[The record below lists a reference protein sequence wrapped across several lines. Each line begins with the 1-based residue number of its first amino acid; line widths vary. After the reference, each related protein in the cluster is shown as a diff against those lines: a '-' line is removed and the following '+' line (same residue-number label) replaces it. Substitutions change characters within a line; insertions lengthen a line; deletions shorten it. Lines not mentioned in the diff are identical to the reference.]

1 MLHQLSEVMLSINDL
16 SYFIGGRPIYENAS
30 LHINEK
36 DKVGLVGPNG
46 SGKTTLLRIILGD
59 LQIDNGSISKQ
70 KDCNIGILNQEMS
83 IMNESL
89 PILSIALEAFE
100 SLLKIK
106 EKIDSLISEIEN
118 DHDEKKIDLLAKL
131 QEEFEIKGGYSLQ
144 SKAEEILEGIGFK
157 TSDLVRPISEFSGG
171 WKMRVMLAKLLLEK
185 PSILMLDEPT
195 NHLDLPSIK
204 WFENYVRSYDGSVI
218 IVSHDKRFLD
228 NTTNKIIEIE
238 DLKLTQYSGNYSNYI
253 EEKMMR
259 QEVQNN
265 AHMNQQKKIK
275 EAEKFINRFRAKA
288 TKARQVQSKIKLMDK
303 IDLVEKSKDVNKDIR
318 FEFRYGQASGKHV
331 LDLKHV
337 SKSYDRLNIFDH
349 TSASIM
355 RNDKIALIGA
365 NGLGKSTLLKIIS
378 HTVPFEGTCTPGH
391 NVNTSYYAQH
401 QIDALNYKNNILEE
415 LLHTDSGYTELELR
429 SILGSFLFSGD
440 DVFKKIDN
448 LSGGEKARVALAKAL
463 ITKANFLVM
472 DEPTNHL
479 DIASVDILTEALQKF
494 QGSLIMVSHDRQ
506 FIEAIANKIWY
517 IDNKKIREYPGTY
530 SEYEHWNSNLNQ
542 VKKSEKQKPDKSTAK
557 LPKSSSFEDQKR
569 LKNKLNSLHNKL
581 QTLEEEI
588 SKLVANKEHIEEQML
603 KPEIYSDYE
612 KLSAMTTEFENLEF
626 NIDKKHRAWDRM
638 FNEIEELEHKIG

>member
-1 MLHQLSEVMLSINDL
+1 MLSINDL
-16 SYFIGGRPIYENAS
+16 SYYIGGRPIYENAS

-46 SGKTTLLRIILGD
+46 SGKTTLLRIILGE
-59 LQIDNGSISKQ
+59 LQVDNGSISKH
-70 KDCNIGILNQEMS
+70 KDCNIGILNQE
-83 IMNESL
+83 IGIINESL
-89 PILSIALEAFE
+89 PILSIALQAFD

-106 EKIDSLISEIEN
+106 EKIDGLIIQIEK
-118 DHDEKKIDLLAKL
+118 DHDEKKIELLAQL
-131 QEEFEIKGGYSLQ
+131 QGEFEIKGGYSLQ

-185 PSILMLDEPT
+185 PSVLMLDEPT

-204 WFENYVRSYDGSVI
+204 WFENYVKSYDGSVI

-238 DLKLTQYSGNYSNYI
+238 DLKLVQYNGNYSKYV
-253 EEKMMR
+253 EEKAMR
-259 QEVQNN
+259 QEIQNN
-265 AHMNQQKKIK
+265 AHLNQQKKIK

-303 IDLVEKSKDVNKDIR
+303 IELVEKSKDNNKDIK
-318 FEFRYGQASGKHV
+318 FEFRLSQPSGKHV
-331 LDLKHV
+331 LDLKQI
-337 SKSYDRLNIFDH
+337 SKSYDKIDIFDH

-378 HTVPFEGTCTPGH
+378 HTIPFEGSCTPGH
-391 NVNTSYYAQH
+391 NVNISYYAQH

-415 LLHTDSGYTELELR
+415 LAQTDSDYAELELR

-440 DVFKKIDN
+440 DVFKKIKN

-463 ITKANFLVM
+463 ISKANFLVM

-479 DIASVDILTEALQKF
+479 DINSVDILTEALQKF

-517 IDNKKIREYPGTY
+517 IDNKKIKEYPGSY
-530 SEYEHWNSNLNQ
+530 SDYEYKDGNLNQ
-542 VKKSEKQKPDKSTAK
+542 VKKSEPQKSTERVK
-557 LPKSSSFEDQKR
+557 KFPKSRSFEDQKK

-581 QTLEEEI
+581 RTLEEEI
-588 SKLVANKEHIEEQML
+588 SSLEKKKEQVEEEML
-603 KPEIYSDYE
+603 KPDVYSDYE
-612 KLSAMTTEFENLEF
+612 KLSAMTTEFENLEI
-626 NIDKKHRAWDRM
+626 NINNKHRAWEKM
-638 FNEIEELEHKIG
+638 FNEIDKLELAIG

>member
-1 MLHQLSEVMLSINDL
+1 MLSINDL
-16 SYFIGGRPIYENAS
+16 SYYIGGRPIYENAS
-30 LHINEK
+30 LHINER

-46 SGKTTLLRIILGD
+46 SGKTTLLRIILGE
-59 LQIDNGSISKQ
+59 LQIDSGSISKQ
-70 KDCNIGILNQEMS
+70 RDCTIGVLNQE
-83 IMNESL
+83 INITDESL
-89 PILSIALEAFE
+89 PILSIALQAFD
-100 SLLKIK
+100 SILKIK
-106 EKIDSLISEIEN
+106 EKIDGLILQIEN
-118 DHDEKKIDLLAKL
+118 DHDAKKIDTLARL

-157 TSDLVRPISEFSGG
+157 TMDLARPISEFSGG
-171 WKMRVMLAKLLLEK
+171 WRMRVMLAKLLLEK

-204 WFENYVRSYDGSVI
+204 WFENYIKSYEGSVI

-228 NTTNKIIEIE
+228 NTANKIIEIE
-238 DLKLTQYSGNYSNYI
+238 DLKLTQYTGNYSNYI
-253 EEKMMR
+253 EEKTMR

-275 EAEKFINRFRAKA
+275 EAERFINRFRAKA

-303 IDLVEKSKDVNKDIR
+303 IDLVEKSRDNQKDIR

-337 SKSYDRLNIFDH
+337 SKSYDTVNIFDQA
-349 TSASIM
+349 SASIM
-355 RNDKIALIGA
+355 RSDKIALIGA

-378 HTVPFEGTCTPGH
+378 NTVPYEGACTPGH
-391 NVNTSYYAQH
+391 NVIISYYAQH

-415 LLHTDSGYTELELR
+415 LAQTDSDYTELELR

-440 DVFKKIDN
+440 DVFKKINN

-463 ITKANFLVM
+463 ISKANFLVM

-479 DIASVDILTEALQKF
+479 DISSVDILTEALQKY

-506 FIEAIANKIWY
+506 FIEAVANKIWF
-517 IDNKKIREYPGTY
+517 IDNKKIKEYPGSY
-530 SEYEHWNSNLNQ
+530 SEYEYREVNSVQ
-542 VKKSEKQKPDKSTAK
+542 VKKPKPSKPEILSKKNIKSR
-557 LPKSSSFEDQKR
+557 SFEEQKR

-581 QTLEEEI
+581 ENLEEEI
-588 SKLVANKEHIEEQML
+588 STLEARKEQVEEQML
-603 KPEIYSDYE
+603 NPDVYTNYE
-612 KLSAMTTEFENLEF
+612 KLSAMTSDFENLEL
-626 NIDKKHRAWDRM
+626 NINKKHKAWERMLNEIDKL
-638 FNEIEELEHKIG
+638 EETIG

>member
-1 MLHQLSEVMLSINDL
+1 MLSINDL
-16 SYFIGGRPIYENAS
+16 SYYIGGRPIYENAS

-70 KDCNIGILNQEMS
+70 KDCTIGILNQEIS
-83 IMNESL
+83 IINESL
-89 PILSIALEAFE
+89 PILSIALQAFD
-100 SLLKIK
+100 SVLKIK
-106 EKIDSLISEIEN
+106 KKIDGLIVEIEN
-118 DHDEKKIDLLAKL
+118 DHDEKKIDLLARL
-131 QEEFEIKGGYSLQ
+131 QEEFEINGGYSLQ

-157 TSDLVRPISEFSGG
+157 TVDLTRPINEFSGG

-204 WFENYVRSYDGSVI
+204 WFENYVKSYEGSVI

-228 NTTNKIIEIE
+228 NTANKIIEIE
-238 DLKLTQYSGNYSNYI
+238 DLKLSQYTGNYSNYI
-253 EEKMMR
+253 DEKTMR

-275 EAEKFINRFRAKA
+275 EAERFINRFRAKA

-303 IDLVEKSKDVNKDIR
+303 MDLVEKSRDVQKDIR
-318 FEFRYGQASGKHV
+318 FEFRYGQPSGKHV
-331 LDLKHV
+331 LDIKQV
-337 SKSYDRLNIFDH
+337 SKSYDKVNIFDH

-378 HTVPFEGTCTPGH
+378 HTVPFEGSCIPGH
-391 NVNTSYYAQH
+391 NVIISYYAQH

-415 LLHTDSGYTELELR
+415 LAQTDTDYTELELR

-440 DVFKKIDN
+440 DVFKKIN
-448 LSGGEKARVALAKAL
+448 NISGGEKARVALAKAL
-463 ITKANFLVM
+463 ISKANFLVM

-479 DIASVDILTEALQKF
+479 DIASVDILSEALQKY

-506 FIEAIANKIWY
+506 FIEAIANKIWF
-517 IDNKKIREYPGTY
+517 IDNKKLKEYPGSY
-530 SEYEHWNSNLNQ
+530 SAYELWVGNSIQ
-542 VKKSEKQKPDKSTAK
+542 RRKTQKQKPEKVVK
-557 LPKSSSFEDQKR
+557 RIPKSRSFEDQKR

-588 SKLVANKEHIEEQML
+588 SKLESKKEYVEEQML
-603 KPEIYSDYE
+603 KPEVYTDYE
-612 KLSAMTTEFENLEF
+612 KLSEMTTDFESIEL
-626 NIDKKHRAWDRM
+626 NINKKHKAWERM
-638 FNEIEELEHKIG
+638 FSEIEKLEAILG

>member
-1 MLHQLSEVMLSINDL
+1 MLSINDL
-16 SYFIGGRPIYENAS
+16 SYYIGGRPIYENAS

-59 LQIDNGSISKQ
+59 LQIDKGSISKQ
-70 KDCNIGILNQEMS
+70 KDCNIGILNQEIS
-83 IMNESL
+83 ITDDSL
-89 PILSIALEAFE
+89 PILSIALQAFE
-100 SLLKIK
+100 SVLKIK
-106 EKIDSLISEIEN
+106 GRIDVLITEIEK
-118 DHDEKKIDLLAKL
+118 DHNEDKIVQLSSL
-131 QEEFEIKGGYSLQ
+131 QEEFEIKGGYTLQ

-157 TSDLVRPISEFSGG
+157 TTDLSRPISEFSGG

-204 WFENYVRSYDGSVI
+204 WFENYVKSYDGSVI

-228 NTTNKIIEIE
+228 NTCNKIIEIE
-238 DLKLTQYSGNYSNYI
+238 DLKLIQYSGNYSNYI
-253 EEKMMR
+253 EEKTMR

-265 AHMNQQKKIK
+265 AHLNQQKKIK
-275 EAEKFINRFRAKA
+275 EAERFINRFRAKA

-303 IDLVEKSKDVNKDIR
+303 MELVEKSRDANKDIR
-318 FEFRYGQASGKHV
+318 FEFRFGQASGKHV

-337 SKSYDRLNIFDH
+337 SKSYDKVDIFDH
-349 TSASIM
+349 TSASII

-378 HTVPFEGTCTPGH
+378 NTVSFKGTCTPGH
-391 NVNTSYYAQH
+391 NVIISYYAQH

-415 LLHTDSGYTELELR
+415 LLQTDSDYTELELR

-440 DVFKKIDN
+440 DVFKKINN

-463 ITKANFLVM
+463 ISKANFLVM

-517 IDNKKIREYPGTY
+517 IDNKKIREYPGNYTEF
-530 SEYEHWNSNLNQ
+530 EYWQSNINQ
-542 VKKSEKQKPDKSTAK
+542 VKKTEKQKSEKRIEK
-557 LPKSSSFEDQKR
+557 IPKSRSFEDQKR
-569 LKNKLNSLHNKL
+569 FKNKLNSLHNKL
-581 QTLEEEI
+581 QMLEEEI
-588 SKLVANKEHIEEQML
+588 SVMETEKEQIEGQMQQ
-603 KPEIYSDYE
+603 PEIYSDYE
-612 KLSAMTTEFENLEF
+612 KLSKMTNEFEILER
-626 NIDKKHRAWDRM
+626 NIDKKHQTWEKI
-638 FNEIEELEHKIG
+638 FNEIEKLELTIG

>member
-1 MLHQLSEVMLSINDL
+1 MLSINDL
-16 SYFIGGRPIYENAS
+16 SYYIGGRPIYENAS

-70 KDCNIGILNQEMS
+70 KDCTIGILNQEIS
-83 IMNESL
+83 IINESL
-89 PILSIALEAFE
+89 PILSIALQAFD
-100 SLLKIK
+100 SVLKIK
-106 EKIDSLISEIEN
+106 KKINGLILEIEN
-118 DHDEKKIDLLAKL
+118 DHDEKKIDLLARL
-131 QEEFEIKGGYSLQ
+131 QEEFEINGGYSLQ

-157 TSDLVRPISEFSGG
+157 TVDLTRPISEFSGG

-204 WFENYVRSYDGSVI
+204 WFENYVKSYEGSVI

-228 NTTNKIIEIE
+228 NTANKIIEIE
-238 DLKLTQYSGNYSNYI
+238 DLKLSQYTGNYSNYI
-253 EEKMMR
+253 DEKTMR

-275 EAEKFINRFRAKA
+275 EAERFINRFRAKA

-303 IDLVEKSKDVNKDIR
+303 MDLVEKSRDAQKDIR
-318 FEFRYGQASGKHV
+318 FEFRYGQPSGKHV
-331 LDLKHV
+331 LDIKQI
-337 SKSYDRLNIFDH
+337 SKSYDKVNIFDH

-378 HTVPFEGTCTPGH
+378 HTVPFEGSCIPGH
-391 NVNTSYYAQH
+391 NVIISYYAQH

-415 LLHTDSGYTELELR
+415 LAQIDTDYTELELR

-440 DVFKKIDN
+440 DVFKKINN

-463 ITKANFLVM
+463 ISKANFLVM

-479 DIASVDILTEALQKF
+479 DIASVDILSEALQKY

-506 FIEAIANKIWY
+506 FIEAIANKIWF
-517 IDNKKIREYPGTY
+517 IDNKKLKEYPGSY
-530 SEYEHWNSNLNQ
+530 SDYELWAGNSSQ
-542 VKKSEKQKPDKSTAK
+542 IKKTEKQKPEEVFKRI
-557 LPKSSSFEDQKR
+557 PKSRSFEDQKR

-588 SKLVANKEHIEEQML
+588 SKLESKKEYVEEEML
-603 KPEIYSDYE
+603 KPEIYTDYE
-612 KLSAMTTEFENLEF
+612 KLSEMTTDFESIEL
-626 NIDKKHRAWDRM
+626 NINKKHKAWERM
-638 FNEIEELEHKIG
+638 FSEIEKLEAIIS

>member
-1 MLHQLSEVMLSINDL
+1 MLSINDL
-16 SYFIGGRPIYENAS
+16 SYYIGGRPIYEDAS

-70 KDCNIGILNQEMS
+70 KDCNIGILNQEIS
-83 IMNESL
+83 IINESL
-89 PILSIALEAFE
+89 PILVIALQAFD

-106 EKIDSLISEIEN
+106 EKIDGLIIEIEN
-118 DHDEKKIDLLAKL
+118 DHDEKKIEQLAQL

-157 TSDLVRPISEFSGG
+157 TSDLTRPISEFSGG

-204 WFENYVRSYDGSVI
+204 WFENYVKTYDGSVI

-228 NTTNKIIEIE
+228 NTTNPIVEIE
-238 DLKLTQYSGNYSNYI
+238 DLKLIQYTGNYSNYI
-253 EEKMMR
+253 EEKTMR

-265 AHMNQQKKIK
+265 AHLNQQKKIK

-303 IDLVEKSKDVNKDIR
+303 IDLVEKSRDNNKDIS
-318 FEFRYGQASGKHV
+318 FEFRLGQPSGKHV
-331 LDLKHV
+331 LDLKQI
-337 SKSYDRLNIFDH
+337 SKSYGKTKIFDL
-349 TSASIM
+349 TSTSIM

-378 HTVPFEGTCTPGH
+378 QTIPFEGTCSPGH
-391 NVNTSYYAQH
+391 NVNISYYAQH

-415 LLHTDSGYTELELR
+415 LSQTDSEYTELELR

-440 DVFKKIDN
+440 DVFKKIKN

-463 ITKANFLVM
+463 ISKANFLVM

-479 DIASVDILTEALQKF
+479 DITSVDILTEALRKF

-517 IDNKKIREYPGTY
+517 IENKKIKEYPGTY
-530 SEYEHWNSNLNQ
+530 SDYEFREGNLNK
-542 VKKSEKQKPDKSTAK
+542 VKKTEQQKPEERSKKLLKSR
-557 LPKSSSFEDQKR
+557 SFEDQKK
-569 LKNKLNSLHNKL
+569 LKNKLNSLNNKL

-588 SKLVANKEHIEEQML
+588 SIMEAKKEKIEEEML
-603 KPEIYSDYE
+603 KPEVYSDYE
-612 KLSAMTTEFENLEF
+612 KLSGMTTLFENLEI
-626 NIDKKHRAWDRM
+626 NINKKHRAWEKM
-638 FNEIEELEHKIG
+638 FSEIEELELTIG

>member
-1 MLHQLSEVMLSINDL
+1 MLSINDL
-16 SYFIGGRPIYENAS
+16 SYYIGGRPIYEDAS

-59 LQIDNGSISKQ
+59 LQIDNGSVSKQ
-70 KDCNIGILNQEMS
+70 KDCNIGILNQEIS
-83 IMNESL
+83 IINESL
-89 PILSIALEAFE
+89 PILVIALQAFD

-106 EKIDSLISEIEN
+106 EKIDGLIIEIEN
-118 DHDEKKIDLLAKL
+118 DHDEKKIEQLAQL

-157 TSDLVRPISEFSGG
+157 TSDLTRPISEFSGG

-204 WFENYVRSYDGSVI
+204 WFENYVKTYDGSVI

-238 DLKLTQYSGNYSNYI
+238 DLKLIQYTGNYSNYI
-253 EEKMMR
+253 EEKTMR

-265 AHMNQQKKIK
+265 AHLNQQKKIK

-303 IDLVEKSKDVNKDIR
+303 IDLVEKSRNNNKDIS
-318 FEFRYGQASGKHV
+318 FEFRLGQPSGKHV
-331 LDLKHV
+331 LDLKQI
-337 SKSYDRLNIFDH
+337 SKSYGKTKIFDH

-355 RNDKIALIGA
+355 KNDKIALIGA

-378 HTVPFEGTCTPGH
+378 QTIPFEGTCSPGH
-391 NVNTSYYAQH
+391 NVNISYYAQH

-415 LLHTDSGYTELELR
+415 LSQTDSEYTELELR

-440 DVFKKIDN
+440 DVFKKIKN

-463 ITKANFLVM
+463 ISKANFLVM

-479 DIASVDILTEALQKF
+479 DITSVDILSEALRKF

-506 FIEAIANKIWY
+506 FIEVIANKIWY
-517 IDNKKIREYPGTY
+517 IENKKIKEYPGTY
-530 SEYEHWNSNLNQ
+530 SDYEFREGNLSK
-542 VKKSEKQKPDKSTAK
+542 VKKTEQQKPEERSKKLLKSR
-557 LPKSSSFEDQKR
+557 SFEDQKK
-569 LKNKLNSLHNKL
+569 LKNKLNSLNNKL

-588 SKLVANKEHIEEQML
+588 SIMEAKKEKIEEEML
-603 KPEIYSDYE
+603 KPEVYSDYE
-612 KLSAMTTEFENLEF
+612 KLSGMTTEFENLEI
-626 NIDKKHRAWDRM
+626 NINKKHRAWEKM
-638 FNEIEELEHKIG
+638 FSEIEELELTIA

>member
-1 MLHQLSEVMLSINDL
+1 MLSINDL
-16 SYFIGGRPIYENAS
+16 SYYIGGRPIYENAS

-59 LQIDNGSISKQ
+59 LQVDNGSISKQ
-70 KDCNIGILNQEMS
+70 KDCTIGILNQEIS
-83 IMNESL
+83 IINESL
-89 PILSIALEAFE
+89 PILSIALQAFD
-100 SLLKIK
+100 SVLKIR
-106 EKIDSLISEIEN
+106 EKIDGLIVEIEN
-118 DHDEKKIDLLAKL
+118 DHDEKKIDLLARL

-157 TSDLVRPISEFSGG
+157 TGDLARPISEFSGG

-204 WFENYVRSYDGSVI
+204 WFENYVKSYDGSVI

-228 NTTNKIIEIE
+228 NTANKIIEIE
-238 DLKLTQYSGNYSNYI
+238 DLKLSQYTGNYSNYI
-253 EEKMMR
+253 DEKSMR

-275 EAEKFINRFRAKA
+275 DAERFINRFRAKA

-303 IDLVEKSKDVNKDIR
+303 IDLVEKSRDVNKDIR
-318 FEFRYGQASGKHV
+318 FEFRYGQPSGKHV
-331 LDLKHV
+331 LDIKQV
-337 SKSYDRLNIFDH
+337 SKSYDKVNIFDH
-349 TSASIM
+349 ASASIM

-378 HTVPFEGTCTPGH
+378 HTVPFEGSCVPGH
-391 NVNTSYYAQH
+391 NVSISYYAQH

-415 LLHTDSGYTELELR
+415 LAQTDTDYTELELR

-440 DVFKKIDN
+440 DVFKKINN

-463 ITKANFLVM
+463 ISKANFLVM

-479 DIASVDILTEALQKF
+479 DIASVDILSEALQKY

-506 FIEAIANKIWY
+506 FIDAIVNKIWF
-517 IDNKKIREYPGTY
+517 IENKKLKEYPGSY
-530 SEYEHWNSNLNQ
+530 SDYELWEGNSNQ
-542 VKKSEKQKPDKSTAK
+542 TKKTEKQKPEEVVKRI
-557 LPKSSSFEDQKR
+557 PKSRSFEDQKR
-569 LKNKLNSLHNKL
+569 FKNKLNSLHNKL

-588 SKLVANKEHIEEQML
+588 SRLEAKKERVEEQML
-603 KPEIYSDYE
+603 KPEVYTDYE
-612 KLSAMTTEFENLEF
+612 KLSVMTTDFENLEL
-626 NIDKKHRAWDRM
+626 NIHKKHKAWERM
-638 FNEIEELEHKIG
+638 FNEIEKLEAIIG